1 MAINACVYNELG
13 RIPLQYKRYMIIL
26 KYWLTLLKSD
36 NCMLANVYKHL
47 YNTNE
52 SCTNWATKVK
62 ILLDSLGLSYIW
74 HQQYVDNELHLLHVV
89 KMRLQ
94 DHFR

>member
-1 MAINACVYNELG
+1 MYI
-13 RIPLQYKRYMIIL
+13 
-26 KYWLTLLKSD
+26 
-36 NCMLANVYKHL
+36 HL

-89 KMRLQ
+89 KIRLQ
-94 DHFR
+94 DHFRQDMLSFFEGSSRCFIYKHLTDNFCLQFYLQII